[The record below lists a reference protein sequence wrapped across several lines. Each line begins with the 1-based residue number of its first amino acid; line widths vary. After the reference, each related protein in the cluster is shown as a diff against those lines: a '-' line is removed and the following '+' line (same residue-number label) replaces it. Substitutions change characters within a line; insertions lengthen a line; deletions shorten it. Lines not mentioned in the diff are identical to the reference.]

1 MNEVVDVIIV
11 DGLHRIDCL
20 KVGVEKLSDKG
31 VIVLDDSERNE
42 YKAGIDFVL
51 QKEFKSLDFWG
62 IAPTVLFKKCTTVFY
77 KSTNCLK
84 I

>member
-1 MNEVVDVIIV
+1 
-11 DGLHRIDCL
+11 LQ
-20 KVGVEKLSDKG
+20 VGVEKLSDKG

-42 YKAGIDFVL
+42 YKPGIDFVL
-51 QKEFKSLDFWG
+51 QKGFKSLEFLG

-77 KSTNCLK
+77 RSNNCLE